1 PTIGLLSTET
11 PEYIVR
17 LYGVTHAFG
26 NVKHEFDLTAS
37 INYTTGSAILSNSKR
52 FYLGAHALNHTGTVI
67 DETDIIVDSFRVW
80 MDELN
85 NESIKTHN
93 LDAFNYGHDKIYSN
107 TTNFN
112 YEISNSVE
120 IPGYDS
126 LILHWNF
133 DNNSSADSLGEF
145 IVEDFS
151 SGSNRNQYSWA
162 SNIIEREKLPPFLL
176 YLLHKNHK
184 NNTMYFPN
192 FKTEN
197 KVMDEA
203 TKNINEIFKDWSSK
217 PHYKGFLET
226 KHNIYLFYE
235 LKYEYILEKIDYHD
249 VWWWTSIFEI
259 VNIQKILN
267 FTIDRTVYSLFYK
280 KPLLIS
286 LFKKNNKLS
295 SPVIG
300 YLGGYYTY
308 IAFAAAFGVPK
319 QLPTASLGPY
329 YYFSDYHGA
338 GRWAIWSYNRK
349 QMIVN
354 DEDITLNEFGVFKK
368 GGIARYAFF
377 GDKIRYFLNRESDPE
392 DDSKISQ
399 ELANEDLFYKETLKV
414 RDVSAKWAD
423 NHDMAY
429 IGSFLLDNTGP
440 RRYNIN
446 FAIRDFEQQVPLTYH
461 YVDTTEIAKIDREKQ
476 ASMPY

>member
-1 PTIGLLSTET
+1 MNPTYVNRKKLIKHFQLLNKEREDRDRVSKIASQSTDDSHIINNNLPNIET
-11 PEYIVR
+11 TE
-17 LYGVTHAFG
+17 
-26 NVKHEFDLTAS
+26 
-37 INYTTGSAILSNSKR
+37 LSNK
-52 FYLGAHALNHTGTVI
+52 LKALLPVI
-67 DETDIIVDSFRVW
+67 NDIIVKETPV
-80 MDELN
+80 N
-85 NESIKTHN
+85 NEYQYN
-93 LDAFNYGHDKIYSN
+93 
-107 TTNFN
+107 
-112 YEISNSVE
+112 
-120 IPGYDS
+120 
-126 LILHWNF
+126 
-133 DNNSSADSLGEF
+133 LGEVLDIDRVNIRTKKVINLCIF
-145 IVEDFS
+145 
-151 SGSNRNQYSWA
+151 
-162 SNIIEREKLPPFLL
+162 NIIEREKLPPFLL

-235 LKYEYILEKIDYHD
+235 QKYEYVLEKVDYHD
-249 VWWWTSIFEI
+249 IWWWASMFEI
-259 VNIQKILN
+259 VNTQKILN

-308 IAFAAAFGVPK
+308 IVFAAAFGVPK

-461 YVDTTEIAKIDREKQ
+461 YVDTTEIAKIDKEKQ
-476 ASMPY
+476 ASMPYNYEDYNII